1 MAEATQVR
9 SVPDD
14 ARPLLEIHDLVRHFD
29 VSPPWLNRFVESRGR
44 AVVKAVDGVDF
55 RIGKGET
62 FSLVGESG
70 CGKSTV
76 ARLVV
81 GLYRPTAGSI
91 RFDEVEIGTPAGAG
105 DRQRMQ
111 PRMQM
116 IFQDPYGSLNPRL
129 TAGEIIA
136 EPLIIHHLGNARER
150 QEKIEEAAGWVG
162 LDKSDLGRYPH
173 QFSGGQR
180 QRIAIAR
187 AIIPEPSLIIADE
200 PLSAL
205 DMSVQSQAINLLMY
219 LGRVR
224 NLTYLFITH
233 DLGVVRYMADR
244 VAVMYLGRIV
254 ELAPAGALFESPLHP
269 YSRALIQALPRPGG
283 GKRQPGSGLEG
294 DVPSPINPPPGC
306 AFHPRCEQAAELC
319 RQRAPRL
326 EAHSPTRWT
335 ACHFADLS

>member
-1 MAEATQVR
+1 MSGGILV
-9 SVPDD
+9 
-14 ARPLLEIHDLVRHFD
+14 ARDLEKRFFQPGWGWLGGKKLDVQALRGVSLSLV
-29 VSPPWLNRFVESRGR
+29 E
-44 AVVKAVDGVDF
+44 
-55 RIGKGET
+55 GET
-62 FSLVGESG
+62 LALVGESG
-70 CGKSTV
+70 CGKTTL
-76 ARLVV
+76 AKTL
-81 GLYRPTAGSI
+81 GLLLPPDGGSI
-91 RFDEVEIGTPAGAG
+91 QFEGEPLESGAG
-105 DRQRMQ
+105 RSALAPFR
-111 PRMQM
+111 RRIQM

>member
-1 MAEATQVR
+1 MSGGILV
-9 SVPDD
+9 
-14 ARPLLEIHDLVRHFD
+14 ARDLEKRFFQPGWGWLGGKKLDVQALRGVSLSLV
-29 VSPPWLNRFVESRGR
+29 E
-44 AVVKAVDGVDF
+44 
-55 RIGKGET
+55 GET
-62 FSLVGESG
+62 LALVGESG
-70 CGKSTV
+70 CGKTTL
-76 ARLVV
+76 AKTL
-81 GLYRPTAGSI
+81 GLLLPPDGGSI
-91 RFDEVEIGTPAGAG
+91 QFEGEPLESGAG
-105 DRQRMQ
+105 RSALAPFR
-111 PRMQM
+111 RRIQM

-269 YSRALIQALPRPGG
+269 YSRALIQA
-283 GKRQPGSGLEG
+283 
-294 DVPSPINPPPGC
+294 
-306 AFHPRCEQAAELC
+306 
-319 RQRAPRL
+319 
-326 EAHSPTRWT
+326 
-335 ACHFADLS
+335 